1 MLKSMPNNLQYSRP
15 LQSLNHINRKETAL
29 DHNIKTIC
37 KALTANR
44 EKYLY
49 VIELAFANYL

>member
-1 MLKSMPNNLQYSRP
+1 MLKFMPNNLQSSYP

-37 KALTANR
+37 KALIANR

-49 VIELAFANYL
+49 IELAFANYL

>member
-1 MLKSMPNNLQYSRP
+1 MLNSMPNNLQYSRP
-15 LQSLNHINRKETAL
+15 LQSLNHINRKVTAL

-49 VIELAFANYL
+49 IELAFANYL

>member
-1 MLKSMPNNLQYSRP
+1 MLKFMLNNLQSSYP
-15 LQSLNHINRKETAL
+15 LQSLNHINRKETVL
-29 DHNIKTIC
+29 DHSIKTIC

-49 VIELAFANYL
+49 IELAFANNL